1 MPLFMSDAEYENEK
15 GDVEAVVA
23 KADSFI
29 KDLQG
34 QLEAQKASCTDL
46 EQKLQTAE
54 TALQQ
59 SKEHGQELESK
70 LEHTRKEL
78 ESLKKGRSGTRDL
91 AAPKT
96 VPDIDVHAK
105 VPKLHVKVKPDVVKK
120 IIPQTRKSVPEGFA
134 PKIPGSTPG
143 DNGISSLKLSK
154 EDQEH
159 LENLDKEDAKL
170 GEEMAALKSKGGNTS
185 ALGIKSQERAEK
197 RREFYA
203 KLEEKMKAKEEEK
216 HQMEAKKEEE
226 NENKMKELRKGL
238 KFKATPLPSFYQDG
252 PPKVEV
258 KKIPPTKPRSPK
270 LTTARRASLYEAEHD
285 GSKSPVARVRNGDH
299 GFKDDSMRRS
309 MNRRKSISSSTDTP
323 KAAAGAPPKPEDASM
338 PAPTPAPEAV
348 AAH

>member
-1 MPLFMSDAEYENEK
+1 MPRFMSDQEYENES
-15 GDVEAVVA
+15 GDTKAIMA
-23 KADSFI
+23 KADAFI
-29 KDLQG
+29 ENLEG
-34 QLEAQKASCTDL
+34 QLEAQKATCADL
-46 EQKLQTAE
+46 DQKLQTAE
-54 TALQQ
+54 SALQQ
-59 SKEHGQELESK
+59 SKEQNQELETK
-70 LEHTRKEL
+70 LEQTRKEL
-78 ESLKKGRSGTRDL
+78 ESIKKARGGRDL

-105 VPKLHVKVKPDVVKK
+105 VPKLHVKIKPDVVKK
-120 IIPQTRKSVPEGFA
+120 IVPQTRKSLPEGFA
-134 PKIPGSTPG
+134 PKAPG
-143 DNGISSLKLSK
+143 DNGDSGISSLKLSK

-159 LENLDKEDAKL
+159 LETLDKEDAKL

-185 ALGIKSQERAEK
+185 ALGVKSRERAEK

-203 KLEEKMKAKEEEK
+203 KLEEKMRAKEEEK
-216 HQMEAKKEEE
+216 NQIEAKTQEE

-252 PPKVEV
+252 PPKFEV
-258 KKIPPTKPRSPK
+258 KKIPTTKPRSPK

-309 MNRRKSISSSTDTP
+309 MNRRKSTSGSMEAP
-323 KAAAGAPPKPEDASM
+323 KAAAGAAAKDDATAPM
-338 PAPTPAPEAV
+338 PAV